1 MIKIA
6 LTCSAEDRRY
16 FLKSR
21 YIDYLMRGADSLGIR
36 VYPMILPHT
45 ESKIHTSA
53 YAREF
58 DGFIF
63 TGGGDIDPILYGKR
77 NTGLSNDID
86 LLRDRFE
93 LALLDEIMKNNK
105 SVLGICRG
113 IQIMAVACGGSIRQ
127 DLSDEFSG
135 EEHTDSSGRH
145 TVDLCG
151 IGENIFGCRK
161 ITTNSYH
168 HQSVINTGNE
178 SDICGTSYDGTV
190 EMISS
195 AVTKF
200 FIGVQWHPEIN
211 PDDNSM
217 KLIRAYLTSTL

>member
-1 MIKIA
+1 MLKIA

-21 YIDYLMRGADSLGIR
+21 YIDYLMRGADSLGVR

-45 ESKIHTSA
+45 ESRIHTSA

-63 TGGGDIDPILYGKR
+63 TGGGDIDPILYGNR

-93 LALLDEIMKNNK
+93 LALLDETMKNDK
-105 SVLGICRG
+105 AVLGICRG
-113 IQIMAVACGGSIRQ
+113 IQIMAVTCGGRIVQ
-127 DLSDEFSG
+127 DIGRDT
-135 EEHTDSSGRH
+135 EHTDCSGRH
-145 TVDLCG
+145 TVDVWG
-151 IGENIFGCRK
+151 IGRKIFGCDR
-161 ITTNSYH
+161 IDVNSYH
-168 HQSVINTGNE
+168 HQAAENSGKE
-178 SDICGTSYDGTV
+178 ADICGTSADGTI

-195 AVTKF
+195 DVTKF
-200 FIGVQWHPEIN
+200 FVGVQWHPEIS

-217 KLIRAYLTSTL
+217 KLIRAYLSSML